1 MTSLIVGV
9 CHFQHLI
16 VLWWDECVW
25 GWGEEGRER
34 RSPENTF
41 WMVTSTTVNPKFF
54 HLRLLQHMHAP
65 YLRFRP
71 SFDSKTKPMS
81 TSSVNKLTH
90 DFDYAHSFNKHA
102 ILSTIG
108 CHVPAQSPS
117 SLPSQKQTPHKVR
130 VVFSKP
136 VHAVRV
142 RGGTPSPTMT
152 LLQPSLVATMCTA
165 PCGWPYPPP
174 PVPPFLVTQNSHAS
188 AQRLSFLRSC
198 AVWCSQRV

>member
-1 MTSLIVGV
+1 
-9 CHFQHLI
+9 
-16 VLWWDECVW
+16 
-25 GWGEEGRER
+25 
-34 RSPENTF
+34 
-41 WMVTSTTVNPKFF
+41 
-54 HLRLLQHMHAP
+54 MHAP

-142 RGGTPSPTMT
+142 RGGPPGPNHDSFTAKPSSHHVHSTLRVTLPTSPCPT
-152 LLQPSLVATMCTA
+152 LSGDAELTRKCAETI
-165 PCGWPYPPP
+165 
-174 PVPPFLVTQNSHAS
+174 FS
-188 AQRLSFLRSC
+188 AQL
-198 AVWCSQRV
+198 CSVM